1 MQRRTTIWFLLLFQ
15 PLLVFTQNRTE
26 PYDCKIGSLNPLA
39 ATSLNACFK
48 LYDSPKSYQAARRHC
63 VSLGGQLA
71 DKINKDDSS
80 LYSANADLEVTNGTK
95 FWVGASNL
103 KCNIAWENGGEIEY
117 NEMWAPDSRYY
128 GVAIEKMSLGGL
140 WHTIPVG
147 QKLPFVCTFQGKS
160 KDAPAPVHAMRA
172 PAKKRTAKV
181 EKAKE
186 DDIDESLNAALADE
200 KKKQEAN
207 SNNKQD
213 SKKDEEDINES
224 LNAALSDEK
233 KKSEAMAL
241 SASDKKESS
250 SKDEDSNTEE
260 ASMSAQQALN
270 ASAAMSASMAASSS
284 SSNSSSDE
292 SLDETYDSAEMAMR
306 KEIGKTVVAMKS
318 QEMASQSEDYDKY
331 TDEDLVSAAASLIG
345 GYTVNAN
352 WADSRTRNS
361 SSFDSD
367 TDEESMS
374 MSMTV
379 ADQMAMGMQ
388 SSNKRESSSESSDS
402 MSESS
407 SDQMSEQASMAMNA
421 AMQASE
427 KSSKKSESSSKDESE
442 DSASMSM
449 EQKAEANAKM
459 AAASASASKSESNQN
474 SQDETVEEADVASA
488 ASIFG
493 KEKQKSGDPKPTT
506 KVPTTT
512 EEPDIDESLNAAL
525 ANQRSTTTNSI
536 DLSTVLTTVN
546 PINPLIVAAK
556 PSEKLPGCPAEWTQF
571 STNATA
577 PSLCFKRFEKPMNFE
592 DARLFCVSKGG
603 HLASIHNERQLL
615 LLSALLHNNGPDAL
629 SDQTWIG
636 LNRIH
641 QKYYVY
647 EDETP
652 MDFTRWLPGAPNIND
667 CTVFTG
673 NELPNY
679 PHKGTQ
685 YKFGDFPCEETQKS
699 VLCEVTLGKDKTKT
713 QPTCED
719 GWSYYSHD
727 GTAKS
732 GKCYKRIDQSKT
744 FTEAR
749 EVCKQE
755 NSYVASVQ
763 NEGEARF
770 VSALVQ
776 TEKNYTVDEQTWIGY
791 VKYDRDFGWEDGNQ
805 GLHFDPWTE
814 KMPREK
820 KCTVFTG
827 NEIHEDCRSQ
837 YRFVSVECN
846 KKQRSI
852 LCSKPP
858 MVNGVPTVFKVTD
871 NSSKKLSTQGTT
883 WPEAQNACSKI
894 RNNSASYLHSEF
906 SREKRDFVRR
916 QASDIEYYIGL
927 HKVGGVW
934 RWDQPNGSFCPGL
947 SGFESWDE
955 NYPTTYSDSIAVVN
969 IVKNGE
975 SKWQNTRRYE
985 EFYYFCETI
994 AFDTDT
1000 KL

>member
-15 PLLVFTQNRTE
+15 PILILTQNHSE
-26 PYDCKIGSLNPLA
+26 PYECKIGSVNPLA
-39 ATSLNACFK
+39 ATSLNACYK
-48 LYDSPKSYQAARRHC
+48 LYNTPKSYQAARRHC

-80 LYSANADLEVTNGTK
+80 LYSANADLEVTNGTQ

-103 KCNIAWENGGEIEY
+103 KCNIAWENGGEIEF

-128 GVAIEKMSLGGL
+128 GVAIDKMSLGGL

-181 EKAKE
+181 EKKE
-186 DDIDESLNAALADE
+186 EDNINESLNAAVADE
-200 KKKQEAN
+200 KKKKEEN
-207 SNNKQD
+207 SDSKQD
-213 SKKDEEDINES
+213 SKKDEEDIDES
-224 LNAALSDEK
+224 MNAALSDEK
-233 KKSEAMAL
+233 NKSEAMAL
-241 SASDKKESS
+241 SASDNKSS
-250 SKDEDSNTEE
+250 SKNDEDSDTEE
-260 ASMSAQQALN
+260 SSMSAQQSLN
-270 ASAAMSASMAASSS
+270 GSAAISASLSASSA
-284 SSNSSSDE
+284 SSNSSNDE
-292 SLDETYDSAEMAMR
+292 SSEEAYDSAEIAMR
-306 KEIGKTVVAMKS
+306 KEIGKTVIAMKS

-331 TDEDLVSAAASLIG
+331 TEEDLLSAAASLIG

-352 WADSRTRNS
+352 WADSRTTNS
-361 SSFDSD
+361 SSFDSQ

-379 ADQMAMGMQ
+379 ADQRAMAMQ
-388 SSNKRESSSESSDS
+388 NSNKKESESASSDS

-407 SDQMSEQASMAMNA
+407 SDQMSEEAAMAMSA
-421 AMQASE
+421 AMLASE
-427 KSSKKSESSSKDESE
+427 KNSKNSESSSKDESE

-449 EQKAEANAKM
+449 EQKAEDSAKM
-459 AAASASASKSESNQN
+459 AAAAATASEKKKSDQEES
-474 SQDETVEEADVASA
+474 VEEADVASA

-493 KEKQKSGDPKPTT
+493 IEKKKKSGDPKPT
-506 KVPTTT
+506 KKSPTTT
-512 EEPDIDESLNAAL
+512 EEPDIDESLNAAQ
-525 ANQRSTTTNSI
+525 ANQRTTTTI
-536 DLSTVLTTVN
+536 QPDLTTVLSAVKPGN
-546 PINPLIVAAK
+546 VVAIAAK
-556 PSEKLPGCPAEWTQF
+556 STEKQPGCPAEWTQF
-571 STNATA
+571 NTNASA
-577 PSLCFKRFEKPMNFE
+577 PALCFKRFEKPMNFE

-647 EDETP
+647 EDETA

-685 YKFGDFPCEETQKS
+685 YKFGDFPCEEVQKS
-699 VLCEVTLGKDKTKT
+699 VLCEVTLGKDKIKS
-713 QPTCED
+713 QPTCEE

-727 GTAKS
+727 GTVKS
-732 GKCYKRIDQSKT
+732 GKCYKRVDESKK
-744 FTEAR
+744 FIEAR
-749 EVCKQE
+749 DVCKNM
-755 NSYVASVQ
+755 NSYVASIQ

-776 TEKNYTVDEQTWIGY
+776 TDKNYTVDEQTWIGY
-791 VKYDRDFGWEDGNQ
+791 VKYDRDFGWEDGNK
-805 GLHFDPWTE
+805 GLQFDPWTE

-827 NEIHEDCRSQ
+827 NEIHDDCRSQ
-837 YRFVSVECN
+837 YRFVSVECSKN
-846 KKQRSI
+846 QRSI

-858 MVNGVPTVFKVTD
+858 MKDGTLFVYKNTE
-871 NSSKKLSTQGTT
+871 NSSKKVLL
-883 WPEAQNACSKI
+883 PI
-894 RNNSASYLHSEF
+894 
-906 SREKRDFVRR
+906 
-916 QASDIEYYIGL
+916 
-927 HKVGGVW
+927 
-934 RWDQPNGSFCPGL
+934 
-947 SGFESWDE
+947 
-955 NYPTTYSDSIAVVN
+955 
-969 IVKNGE
+969 
-975 SKWQNTRRYE
+975 
-985 EFYYFCETI
+985 
-994 AFDTDT
+994 
-1000 KL
+1000 